1 MKTIALVEDEKDLNN
16 LIRTYLEKEGYNVVS
31 YYDGESTINNIN
43 KDVDLWILD
52 IMLGD
57 TISGYDIIKKIREE
71 NPDVPVIFT
80 SARDKDLDKIIG
92 LELGSDDY
100 IAKPYSPKELVL
112 RVNNIIRRVYSKDKQ
127 KLTYK
132 DYTIDF
138 EKRMVLH
145 KGESI
150 NLTTLEFDL
159 LYMFVTNI
167 NKSFSRDDIL
177 NNIWGENYF
186 GTDRVVDD
194 LVLPIYEDNLYNYL
208 GESLNILD
216 SPENSK
222 INSEV
227 AYIYV
232 NNENIYISNNLNK
245 VLGLD
250 LANSQK
256 YLDQQAKIDVPEDV
270 LKLLEERKQARQ
282 NKNWELSDNLRDKIK
297 ELGYAVKDT
306 KDGMTVE
313 KI

>member
-57 TISGYDIIKKIREE
+57 TISGYDIIKKIRED

-194 LVLPIYEDNLYNYL
+194 LVRRLRKKMPLLDINTIYGYGYR
-208 GESLNILD
+208 
-216 SPENSK
+216 
-222 INSEV
+222 
-227 AYIYV
+227 
-232 NNENIYISNNLNK
+232 
-245 VLGLD
+245 
-250 LANSQK
+250 
-256 YLDQQAKIDVPEDV
+256 
-270 LKLLEERKQARQ
+270 LL
-282 NKNWELSDNLRDKIK
+282 
-297 ELGYAVKDT
+297 
-306 KDGMTVE
+306 
-313 KI
+313 

>member
-57 TISGYDIIKKIREE
+57 TISGYDIIKKIRED

-194 LVLPIYEDNLYNYL
+194 LVRRLRKKMPELDINTIYGYRYR
-208 GESLNILD
+208 
-216 SPENSK
+216 
-222 INSEV
+222 
-227 AYIYV
+227 
-232 NNENIYISNNLNK
+232 
-245 VLGLD
+245 
-250 LANSQK
+250 
-256 YLDQQAKIDVPEDV
+256 
-270 LKLLEERKQARQ
+270 LL
-282 NKNWELSDNLRDKIK
+282 
-297 ELGYAVKDT
+297 
-306 KDGMTVE
+306 
-313 KI
+313 

>member
-1 MKTIALVEDEKDLNN
+1 MNTIALVEDEKDLNN

-57 TISGYDIIKKIREE
+57 TISGYDIIKKIRED

-194 LVLPIYEDNLYNYL
+194 LVRRLRKKMPELDINTIYGYGYR
-208 GESLNILD
+208 
-216 SPENSK
+216 
-222 INSEV
+222 
-227 AYIYV
+227 
-232 NNENIYISNNLNK
+232 
-245 VLGLD
+245 
-250 LANSQK
+250 
-256 YLDQQAKIDVPEDV
+256 
-270 LKLLEERKQARQ
+270 LL
-282 NKNWELSDNLRDKIK
+282 
-297 ELGYAVKDT
+297 
-306 KDGMTVE
+306 
-313 KI
+313 

>member
-43 KDVDLWILD
+43 KDVYLWILD

-112 RVNNIIRRVYSKDKQ
+112 RVNNIIRRVYSKEKQ

-194 LVLPIYEDNLYNYL
+194 LVRRLRKKMPELDINTIYGYGYR
-208 GESLNILD
+208 
-216 SPENSK
+216 
-222 INSEV
+222 
-227 AYIYV
+227 
-232 NNENIYISNNLNK
+232 
-245 VLGLD
+245 
-250 LANSQK
+250 
-256 YLDQQAKIDVPEDV
+256 
-270 LKLLEERKQARQ
+270 LL
-282 NKNWELSDNLRDKIK
+282 
-297 ELGYAVKDT
+297 
-306 KDGMTVE
+306 
-313 KI
+313 

>member
-57 TISGYDIIKKIREE
+57 TISGYDIIKKIRED

-100 IAKPYSPKELVL
+100 IAKPYSPKDLVL

-194 LVLPIYEDNLYNYL
+194 LVRRLRKKMPELDINTIYGYGYR
-208 GESLNILD
+208 
-216 SPENSK
+216 
-222 INSEV
+222 
-227 AYIYV
+227 
-232 NNENIYISNNLNK
+232 
-245 VLGLD
+245 
-250 LANSQK
+250 
-256 YLDQQAKIDVPEDV
+256 
-270 LKLLEERKQARQ
+270 LL
-282 NKNWELSDNLRDKIK
+282 
-297 ELGYAVKDT
+297 
-306 KDGMTVE
+306 
-313 KI
+313 